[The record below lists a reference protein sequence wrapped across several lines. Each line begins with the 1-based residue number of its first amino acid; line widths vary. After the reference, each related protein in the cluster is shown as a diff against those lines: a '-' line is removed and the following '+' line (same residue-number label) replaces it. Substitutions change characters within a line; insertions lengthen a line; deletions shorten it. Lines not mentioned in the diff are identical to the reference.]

1 MTTYND
7 LTYVVLDNKL
17 KIHQR
22 HLQFL
27 AIEVYNSRNKLN
39 PCFMKKAYVK
49 KNIPYCL
56 RIGLTLLVSCANT
69 RIYGINFLKFRGN
82 VLWNNLAVNLKECQS
97 LLEFKLLL
105 KQNGGL
111 SYTCS
116 ACII

>member
-7 LTYVVLDNKL
+7 LAYVVLDNKL

-56 RIGLTLLVSCANT
+56 RIGLTLLISCAIT
-69 RIYGINFLKFRGN
+69 RIYGINFLKFRKRF
-82 VLWNNLAVNLKECQS
+82 VEQLTRK
-97 LLEFKLLL
+97 FKRMPV
-105 KQNGGL
+105 
-111 SYTCS
+111 SS
-116 ACII
+116 RI